1 MKKIL
6 LTSTIILSA
15 LFLSSCKKKPNTN
28 TKTDSKTITK
38 TKFNP
43 KTVTTSNTTTS
54 QINIDQYK
62 NMVFINLNFGDY
74 GTYGVDEKYVGWHS
88 VNGITSECFPFDLK
102 WTLHNF
108 KGWAYNGTII
118 YDNLGNKVNEI
129 GVDLTPKI
137 KIVDGY
143 VYIEDEKSIEFD
155 VVFEK
160 DDELVNFDYST
171 GMSSDQFDI
180 YGVTIDDLSS
190 VKELVIPDKI
200 TWNDKE
206 YKIYRIHGNGDKLKG
221 CNNIEKL
228 TIPYANGISSSGFLS
243 YHFGCLWGTKE
254 FENSY
259 EVIGYYQPSSAS
271 SEYKEAK
278 YYIPKS
284 LKKLKLTGDMIDT
297 HTFSNY
303 NQLKDIEFI
312 VTNNMK
318 TIYSNAFYGI
328 TEQLT
333 IYFEGTIA
341 EFNSIS
347 VYSAG
352 NDAWINAN
360 VYFYSE
366 EDPGDG
372 GSYTYYHYDADGKIV
387 LW

>member
-15 LFLSSCKKKPNTN
+15 LFLPSCKKKTNTN
-28 TKTDSKTITK
+28 TKTDSKTNTKTITK
-38 TKFNP
+38 TKVNP

-62 NMVFINLNFGDY
+62 NMVYINLNFGDY

-88 VNGITSECFPFDLK
+88 VNGITSECFPFDLN

-143 VYIEDEKSIEFD
+143 VYIEETKSIEFNA
-155 VVFEK
+155 VFEK
-160 DDELVNFDYST
+160 DDELVNFDYSM

-190 VKELVIPDKI
+190 VKELVIPNKI

-206 YKIYRIHGNGDKLKG
+206 YKIYRIHGSGDKLHG
-221 CNNIEKL
+221 CNNLEKL
-228 TIPYANGISSSGFLS
+228 TIPYANGISSAGFLS

-259 EVIGYYQPSSAS
+259 EITGYYLRTNQTT
-271 SEYKEAK
+271 EYTEAT

-284 LKKLKLTGDMIDT
+284 LKTIKITGTLIDSR
-297 HTFSNY
+297 TFANY
-303 NQLKDIEFI
+303 NALKDMELII
-312 VTNNMK
+312 TKNMK
-318 TIYSNAFYGI
+318 TIYSEAFYGI
-328 TEQLT
+328 TETLN
-333 IYFEGTIA
+333 IYYEGTFE
-341 EFNSIS
+341 EFDKIDVRSNNSE
-347 VYSAG
+347 
-352 NDAWINAN
+352 WLNAN
-360 VYFYSE
+360 
-366 EDPGDG
+366 
-372 GSYTYYHYDADGKIV
+372 
-387 LW
+387 